1 MKPEQVS
8 TPNSEGQHWKT
19 PRPQVLY
26 LTKNIYKDTQAQSLK
41 HRKTPLILVVA
52 AFFDFCVQLK
62 EKAFNLWESLYHHG
76 VGFR

>member
-52 AFFDFCVQLK
+52 AFFLFLCAVK
-62 EKAFNLWESLYHHG
+62 GE
-76 VGFR
+76 GF